1 MTELHEILGQTA
13 TSPEASGVLLAYP
26 NLRVHVE
33 DLGPEEEPVRYL
45 SNEADG
51 LRLKLSNDGTIRTIF
66 LMSEGKDGFSQFRG
80 ELPGG
85 LSFRSTRVEALKTF
99 GAPAYFRASGK
110 FGPFQVGELLRFDR
124 PTHSLHLQF
133 RPDGAGLELV
143 TLMSAEGVPGRA
155 VWSGSDA

>member
-1 MTELHEILGQTA
+1 MKLHEILGKTA
-13 TSPEASGVLLAYP
+13 TSPEATEVLAGYP

-33 DLGPEEEPVRYL
+33 DLGPDEEPVRYL

-51 LRLKLSNDGTIRTIF
+51 LRLKLSGDGTIRTIF

-80 ELPGG
+80 DLPGG
-85 LSFRSTRVEALKTF
+85 LSFASTRADALRTL

-110 FGPFQVGELLRFDR
+110 VGPYRVGELLRFDR

-133 RPDGAGLELV
+133 RADGSGIEMV
-143 TLMSAEGVPGRA
+143 TVMSAEAVPGRS
-155 VWSGSDA
+155 VSQELQ